1 MVPATKVNS
10 SRTAILLPS
19 TVQAWRV
26 SPLIFLRQC
35 SLGPAYIPPNSYLLV
50 HSSLQS
56 SPAHSVGRSAIG
68 ISRRHQQTV
77 TAAAS
82 SSAASPSLVNGN
94 GLVDPQAAA
103 VSGSP
108 TDSGDAPAQ
117 VPVHGAQVEVRNMV
131 KHFETRKGVFRAVD
145 DVTIHLEPGTITALL
160 GPSGSGKT
168 TLLRLIAGLE
178 TPTAGQIFFDG
189 EDVTNTPVQ
198 DRNLGVVF
206 QGYALFKH
214 MTVAGNI
221 AFGPRIRK
229 LGVDLES
236 KVQELL
242 TLIELEEF
250 GSRYP
255 PQLSGGQKQ
264 RVAVARALACNPRV
278 LLLDEPFGALDPI
291 VRKSLRAGLK
301 GIVQRLG
308 VTTIMV
314 THDQEEA
321 WDIADNVIVFNKGI
335 VEQEGKPE
343 VLARA
348 PATPFVMNFVGDVLH
363 LPSSCTFVRKMGM
376 ETNGR
381 SHVMVRPSDLYVFKD
396 FTRPRIAAAT
406 VKDKANVGWAV
417 RYWLRFDDDIEV
429 EIGVSR
435 QEDAVRYDLDIGQR
449 VALSADPAK
458 MMSFDFSDLDSIAI

>member
-1 MVPATKVNS
+1 MSASAN
-10 SRTAILLPS
+10 AIDDIS
-19 TVQAWRV
+19 TGEVR
-26 SPLIFLRQC
+26 
-35 SLGPAYIPPNSYLLV
+35 
-50 HSSLQS
+50 
-56 SPAHSVGRSAIG
+56 
-68 ISRRHQQTV
+68 
-77 TAAAS
+77 
-82 SSAASPSLVNGN
+82 
-94 GLVDPQAAA
+94 
-103 VSGSP
+103 
-108 TDSGDAPAQ
+108 
-117 VPVHGAQVEVRNMV
+117 PVRGARVEVRNMV
-131 KHFETRKGVFRAVD
+131 KHFETRKKGIFKAVD

-168 TLLRLIAGLE
+168 TLLRLMAGLE
-178 TPTAGQIFFDG
+178 TPTSGQLFFDG

-214 MTVAGNI
+214 MNVSQNI

-229 LGVDLES
+229 LGLDLEA
-236 KVQELL
+236 KVEELL
-242 TLIELEEF
+242 KLIELEEF

-278 LLLDEPFGALDPI
+278 LLLDEPFGALDPL
-291 VRKSLRAGLK
+291 VRKTLRQGLK

-335 VEQEGKPE
+335 VEQQGKPAQ
-343 VLARA
+343 LAKA

-363 LPSSCTFVRKMGM
+363 LPSNCMFIRRMGM
-376 ETNGR
+376 DTDGR
-381 SHVMVRPSDLYVFKD
+381 SHVMLRPSDLYVFKD

-406 VKDKANVGWAV
+406 VADKANVGWAV
-417 RYWLRFDDDIEV
+417 RYWLRFDDEV
-429 EIGVSR
+429 EVENGVSR
-435 QEDAVRYDLDIGQR
+435 NEDVARYDLDIGQR
-449 VALSADPAK
+449 VALSADPAR
-458 MMSFDFSDLDSIAI
+458 MMAFDYSDLDSVAV